1 MALALQHVDLHA
13 GLHGACRGKD
23 LALAGG
29 DHAVAG
35 DQRGGDPAQRLDG
48 QGQRGHVHQH
58 QSLRRR
64 AGGTRQLAAALQQC
78 TLHRCTHGNALIRVQ
93 AMAGFLAQQF
103 PHLPLHSGHP
113 GAAAHQQHLA
123 QLAGRDAGIPQGV
136 LHRGHGAGQQIAG
149 HHLELRAGQ
158 RDIQVVR
165 PVLAHRDKGQVQL
178 GRGRTG
184 KLLLGLF
191 RFLLQPS
198 HGGGVAGQV
207 DAVRLFEFCHRVL
220 HDALVKVVAAQMGV
234 AAGGQHRK
242 GAVLDLDDGH
252 IKGAAAK
259 VVDQNFL
266 RGFVV
271 QTVGYRGGGRLV
283 DDAQHV
289 QPRNAAGILRGL
301 ALAVVKISGHGD
313 DGFGDRLT
321 QIALGVPADLG
332 KDHGADLLRG
342 KVLAVNMCPVVRA
355 HVPLDAGDRAPGIRG
370 DLALCRAAHQTLA
383 VLGKGHHAGGGAL
396 ALCVGDDHGLAALH
410 HRHTGI
416 GRTKINADHFA
427 HTVSSVSCP
436 PCLRADFSPVYLTG
450 RL

>member
-1 MALALQHVDLHA
+1 M
-13 GLHGACRGKD
+13 
-23 LALAGG
+23 
-29 DHAVAG
+29 
-35 DQRGGDPAQRLDG
+35 
-48 QGQRGHVHQH
+48 
-58 QSLRRR
+58 
-64 AGGTRQLAAALQQC
+64 
-78 TLHRCTHGNALIRVQ
+78 
-93 AMAGFLAQQF
+93 
-103 PHLPLHSGHP
+103 
-113 GAAAHQQHLA
+113 
-123 QLAGRDAGIPQGV
+123 
-136 LHRGHGAGQQIAG
+136 
-149 HHLELRAGQ
+149 
-158 RDIQVVR
+158 VR

-178 GRGRTG
+178 SGGRTG
-184 KLLLGLF
+184 KLFLGLF

-198 HGGGVAGQV
+198 HGGRVAGQV
-207 DAVRLFEFCHRVL
+207 DAVRLFELGHSVL
-220 HDALVKVVAAQMGV
+220 HDALVEVIAAQMGV
-234 AAGGQHRK
+234 AAGGKHRK

-259 VVDQNFL
+259 VVDQDLL

-271 QTVGYRGGGRLV
+271 QTVGYRGGGGLV

-289 QPRNAAGILRGL
+289 QPRNAACILRGL
-301 ALAVVKISGHGD
+301 ALAVVKIGGHGD
-313 DGFGDRLT
+313 DGLGDRLA

-342 KVLAVNMCPVVRA
+342 KVLAVNMRPVVRA

-410 HRHTGI
+410 HCHTGI
-416 GRTKINADHFA
+416 GRTQINADHFA